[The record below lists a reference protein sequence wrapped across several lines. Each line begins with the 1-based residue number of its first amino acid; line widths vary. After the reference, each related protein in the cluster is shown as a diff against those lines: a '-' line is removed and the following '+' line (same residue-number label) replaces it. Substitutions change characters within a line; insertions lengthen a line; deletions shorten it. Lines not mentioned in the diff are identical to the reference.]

1 MATTKKTVL
10 ITGSTRSI
18 GLALAEYYTKQG
30 WNVIGNDAC
39 QQQHRSGIIYHIMPD
54 SNTSHLMALSPF
66 KTVVMEVSD
75 EASILEAARQ
85 LEGVPIDLL
94 INNAGIYIGDDLKSA
109 TKDSFMR
116 QFEVNA
122 VGPFLVTRTLLPNL
136 ELAAK
141 NHGSATVAQVSSF
154 LGSIGCNTS
163 DMEQYFGQS
172 YTYAAS
178 KVALNM
184 VSRSMSVGLRDSN
197 IAFVVL
203 NPGYVDTDMNNHQGY
218 LKPSES
224 AEAMANI
231 VANLSMKDTGKFF
244 NADKQFGG
252 LDLPW

>member
-10 ITGSTRSI
+10 IMGSTRSI

-39 QQQHRSGIIYHIMPD
+39 QQQHRS
-54 SNTSHLMALSPF
+54 
-66 KTVVMEVSD
+66 VSD

-252 LDLPW
+252 LDLPCRKTRGR

>member
-1 MATTKKTVL
+1 MSSGTT
-10 ITGSTRSI
+10 R
-18 GLALAEYYTKQG
+18 A
-30 WNVIGNDAC
+30 N
-39 QQQHRSGIIYHIMPD
+39 
-54 SNTSHLMALSPF
+54 SNTDLLMALSPF

-109 TKDSFMR
+109 TKDSYDAPVR
-116 QFEVNA
+116 
-122 VGPFLVTRTLLPNL
+122 

-172 YTYAAS
+172 YMYAAS